1 MRITV
6 MAGHSQFKNIMHRKG
21 RQDAAKSKLFGKL
34 AREITVSAK
43 MGLPDPAMNPRLRA
57 AVLAA
62 RAENM
67 PKDNIDRAIKKAT
80 GVDAESYDEIRYEGY
95 GPGGVA
101 VIVEVLTENRN
112 RAAGE
117 VRATF
122 TKSGGHLAETGA
134 VSFMFDHVGAVEYD
148 RKVASPDAMLEAAI
162 DAGAEDVVSNESTHE
177 IYTTQETL
185 GEVAKALEAKFGE
198 PRKAALMWKPQNTIT
213 VSDEQGERLFRLI
226 ETLNEH
232 DDVQNVYANFEVSDA
247 LIKRLGE

>member
-1 MRITV
+1 

-43 MGLPDPAMNPRLRA
+43 MGMPDPAMNPRLRA

-80 GVDAESYDEIRYEGY
+80 GGDAESYDEIRYEGY

-101 VIVEVLTENRN
+101 VIVEVLTDNRN
-112 RAAGE
+112 RTAGE

-148 RKVASPDAMLEAAI
+148 SKVASPDFMLEAAI

-177 IYTTQETL
+177 IYTRQETL
-185 GEVAKALEAKFGE
+185 REVAKALEAKFGE
-198 PRKAALMWKPQNTIT
+198 PRKAALTWKPQNTVT